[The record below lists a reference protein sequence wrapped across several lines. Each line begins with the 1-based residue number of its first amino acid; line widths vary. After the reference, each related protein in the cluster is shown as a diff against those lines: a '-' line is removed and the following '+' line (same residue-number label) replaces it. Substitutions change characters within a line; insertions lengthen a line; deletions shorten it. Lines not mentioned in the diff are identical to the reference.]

1 VTKKLRITVAR
12 IQIGMSVVEL
22 DRPWIETPFLLQG
35 FTIGNQGDIRAIQEH
50 CNYIYI
56 DADSM
61 PVKSRTNTKNK
72 EEIDTTK
79 QGYFNNL
86 YNKPIK
92 VATNTVEK
100 EIVTASKVRTNVSGL
115 VKSCMDDIL
124 LGNAINEKELKKN
137 IADTVESVVRNPD
150 AMMWLT
156 RLKEKDGHASMHS
169 VNCCILSVTFGRFLG
184 LPKEELA
191 KLAISA
197 LMHDIGKLQIPTE
210 VLNKPGK
217 LNEHEFKQVCFH
229 PTSSRNLLM
238 SAGNYFLPA
247 VDIAYTHHERLDG
260 SGYPR
265 GLTASS
271 ISPFSRMLAIIDT
284 YEAMSTEQVYR
295 EELSPFET
303 LKFLNANRKTK
314 FDEQLVKLFIKMIGV
329 FPIGSIIEL
338 TTGQVG
344 IVITSNRDDNLR
356 PKILIMLDQNKAVS
370 KREIL
375 NLARSNVDLLGRP
388 IKIARTLRKG
398 DYGIDLEQLIREG
411 VEFTVLN

>member
-1 VTKKLRITVAR
+1 MTKKLRITVAR

>member
-1 VTKKLRITVAR
+1 VTKKLRITVER
-12 IQIGMSVVEL
+12 LQIGMSVIEL

-50 CNYIYI
+50 CNYVYI

-61 PVKSRTNTKNK
+61 PIQSRENVNK
-72 EEIDTTK
+72 KRVVDTSK
-79 QGYFNNL
+79 QGFFNNF
-86 YNKPIK
+86 YKKPNLE
-92 VATNTVEK
+92 ATNSVEK
-100 EIVTASKVRTNVSGL
+100 EISTASKVRTKVSSI
-115 VKSCMDDIL
+115 VKTCMDDIL
-124 LGNAINEKELKKN
+124 LGNAINETELKQN
-137 IADTVESVVRNPD
+137 ITNTVESVVRNPD

-156 RLKEKDGHASMHS
+156 RLKEKDSLASMHS
-169 VNCCILSVTFGRFLG
+169 INCCILSVTFGRFIG
-184 LPKEELA
+184 LPKEELS

-217 LNEHEFKQVCFH
+217 LNDHEFKQVCFH

-247 VDIAYTHHERLDG
+247 VDVSYTHHERLDG

-265 GLTASS
+265 GLTASA

-284 YEAMSTEQVYR
+284 YDAMTSNQVYR
-295 EELSPFET
+295 EELSPFDT
-303 LKFLNANRKTK
+303 LKFLNTNRKTK

-329 FPIGSIIEL
+329 FPIGSLIEL

-344 IVITSNRDDNLR
+344 IVITSNRENNLR
-356 PKILIMLDQNKAVS
+356 PKVLIMLDENKVIA
-370 KREIL
+370 KREVL
-375 NLARSNVDLLGRP
+375 NLARSNVDKLGRP
-388 IKIARTLRKG
+388 IKISRTLKKG
-398 DYGIDLEQLIREG
+398 DYGIDQDQLVREG
-411 VEFTVLN
+411 IEFTVLN

>member
-1 VTKKLRITVAR
+1 MTKKLRITVER
-12 IQIGMSVVEL
+12 LQIGMSVIEL

-35 FTIGNQGDIRAIQEH
+35 FTIGNQGDIRAIQAH
-50 CNYIYI
+50 CKYIYV
-56 DADSM
+56 DAESM
-61 PVKSRTNTKNK
+61 PIKARTNKKNK
-72 EEIDTTK
+72 DSVDTSK
-79 QGYFNNL
+79 QGFFNNL
-86 YNKPIK
+86 YNKPIE
-92 VATNTVEK
+92 VATNSVEK
-100 EIVTASKVRTNVSGL
+100 EISTASTVRTKVTGL
-115 VKSCMDDIL
+115 VKTCMDDIL
-124 LGNAINEKELKKN
+124 LGNAINEAELKEN
-137 IADTVESVVRNPD
+137 ITNTVESVIRNPD

-156 RLKEKDGHASMHS
+156 RLKEKDSKASMHS
-169 VNCCILSVTFGRFLG
+169 INCCILSVTFGRFLG
-184 LPKEELA
+184 LPKVELA

-217 LNEHEFKQVCFH
+217 LNDYEFKQVCFH

-238 SAGNYFLPA
+238 SAGKYFLPA
-247 VDIAYTHHERLDG
+247 VDVAYTHHERLDG

-265 GLTASS
+265 GLTASA

-284 YEAMSTEQVYR
+284 YEAMTNEQVYR
-295 EELSPFET
+295 EELSPFEA
-303 LKFLNANRKTK
+303 LKFLNVNRKTK
-314 FDEQLVKLFIKMIGV
+314 FDEQLVRLFIKMIGV

-356 PKILIMLDQNKAVS
+356 PKVMIMLDQNKVVS

-375 NLARSNVDLLGRP
+375 NLARTNVDLLGRP
-388 IKIARTLRKG
+388 IKITRTLRKG
-398 DYGIDLEQLIREG
+398 DYGIDLDQLVREG